1 MKNQL
6 EDFIKDNRPAFDNKE
21 PSGRVWEG
29 IEKSITPATSIWNSV
44 TIWRAAA
51 VIFMTLSAYLLIPK
65 ETPKP
70 IAKADDSVLTD
81 FQDVE
86 SFYVSE
92 ISNKVSL
99 INGFENNEG
108 LNGFTHN
115 FQQLDAMYMVL
126 KEEMKNSPSTKVK
139 EALVLNLLIQIDLL
153 NKQLDKL
160 DKGEEKE
167 KVEEKIS

>member
-21 PSGRVWEG
+21 PSDRVWTG
-29 IEKSITPATSIWNSV
+29 IEKSITPTFSIWNSV

-51 VIFMTLSAYLLIPK
+51 VIFMALSVYLLIPK
-65 ETPKP
+65 ESSNQLAETE
-70 IAKADDSVLTD
+70 DQVLTD

-86 SFYVSE
+86 SFYVTE

-108 LNGFTHN
+108 LNGFTQN

-160 DKGEEKE
+160 DKGEETE

>member
-1 MKNQL
+1 MKNKL
-6 EDFIKDNRPAFDNKE
+6 EDFIKDNRPAFDTKE
-21 PSGRVWEG
+21 PSDRVWNG
-29 IEKSITPATSIWNSV
+29 IEKSIAPTTSIWNSV

-51 VIFMTLSAYLLIPK
+51 VIFMVLSAYLLIPK
-65 ETPKP
+65 EKP
-70 IAKADDSVLTD
+70 NQLAKADDKVLTD
-81 FQDVE
+81 FKDVE

-160 DKGEEKE
+160 DNGEEKE
-167 KVEEKIS
+167 KKMS

>member
-6 EDFIKDNRPAFDNKE
+6 ENFIKSNRPAFDNKE
-21 PSGRVWEG
+21 PSDRVWNG
-29 IEKSITPATSIWNSV
+29 IEKSISPTASIWNSV
-44 TIWRAAA
+44 TVWRAAA
-51 VIFMTLSAYLLIPK
+51 VIFMALSAYLMIPK
-65 ETPKP
+65 ETPEQL
-70 IAKADDSVLTD
+70 AKADEKVLTD

-86 SFYVSE
+86 SFYVNE
-92 ISNKVSL
+92 ISDKVSL

-160 DKGEEKE
+160 DPGEEQE
-167 KVEEKIS
+167 KVDEKIS